1 MQEAGL
7 GGGRCVCICVCGLGV
22 CVCVWGGV
30 QEPARAGIM
39 N

>member
-7 GGGRCVCICVCGLGV
+7 GGGRCVCICVCGWVEHV
-22 CVCVWGGV
+22 CVYGGV